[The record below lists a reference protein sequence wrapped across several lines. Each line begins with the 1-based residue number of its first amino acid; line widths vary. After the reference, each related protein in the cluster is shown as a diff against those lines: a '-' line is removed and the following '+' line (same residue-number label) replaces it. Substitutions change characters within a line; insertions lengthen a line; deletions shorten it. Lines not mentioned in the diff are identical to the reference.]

1 MRHECKCGNTI
12 APERYQ
18 LGFRVCL
25 ECGDWIARQRRHTI
39 IPMHKSNY
47 TVVTNRDELKQ
58 INPKRIG
65 E

>member
-1 MRHECKCGNTI
+1 MNHECKCGGAI
-12 APERYQ
+12 SEGRWR
-18 LGFRVCL
+18 LGIRVCL
-25 ECGDWIARQRRHTI
+25 ECGDWIASQRRHTI